1 MKSLVACLLVLAT
14 FATGLGQRQNPRRS
28 QNNTAPA
35 TQTIRICQG
44 VPIPDGYVIVAY
56 LTSAACPHG
65 SYVLKRVNSHESSL
79 GVNRNSADPKTAASD
94 PGNKPRPART
104 ATDKGTRSSAKRST
118 SPAPSNSSPQAI
130 ANVARAWARCSL
142 CIASARRRYAPNR

>member
-14 FATGLGQRQNPRRS
+14 FAMGVGQRQSPRRS
-28 QNNTAPA
+28 QNKTAPA

-65 SYVLKRVNSHESSL
+65 SYVLKRVDSYESSL
-79 GVNRNSADPKTAASD
+79 GVNRNSADPKASSTTAASD
-94 PGNKPRPART
+94 PTLAATPRPELP
-104 ATDKGTRSSAKRST
+104 
-118 SPAPSNSSPQAI
+118 PA
-130 ANVARAWARCSL
+130 VAG
-142 CIASARRRYAPNR
+142 

>member
-1 MKSLVACLLVLAT
+1 MKSLVACLLVLST
-14 FATGLGQRQNPRRS
+14 FATGVGQRQNLRRS

-65 SYVLKRVNSHESSL
+65 SYVLKRVDSYESSL
-79 GVNRNSADPKTAASD
+79 GVNRNSTDPKTSSSAASD
-94 PGNKPRPART
+94 PGKQPPAART
-104 ATDKGTRSSAKRST
+104 ATDKGTRSAKRST
-118 SPAPSNSSPQAI
+118 SP
-130 ANVARAWARCSL
+130 
-142 CIASARRRYAPNR
+142 

>member
-14 FATGLGQRQNPRRS
+14 FATGVGQRQNPRRS
-28 QNNTAPA
+28 QNNTTPA

-65 SYVLKRVNSHESSL
+65 SYVLKRVNSYESSL
-79 GVNRNSADPKTAASD
+79 GVNRNSADPKTSSTAAASC
-94 PGNKPRPART
+94 GE
-104 ATDKGTRSSAKRST
+104 
-118 SPAPSNSSPQAI
+118 APSRPGM
-130 ANVARAWARCSL
+130 
-142 CIASARRRYAPNR
+142 